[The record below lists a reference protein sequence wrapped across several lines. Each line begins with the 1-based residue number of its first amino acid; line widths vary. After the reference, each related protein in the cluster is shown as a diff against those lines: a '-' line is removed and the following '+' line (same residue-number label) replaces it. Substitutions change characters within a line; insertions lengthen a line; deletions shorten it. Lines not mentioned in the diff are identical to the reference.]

1 MQVKSL
7 GHVVLK
13 VRKLSVS
20 VPFYR
25 DILGLRE
32 VARYGENMVFFSL
45 GISHHDLAL
54 MEMGNHAPNPQAN
67 SVGLFHVAFKIGDRL
82 EDLQAMK
89 LHLERNRVILTGMT
103 DHRVS
108 QSIYIRDP
116 DGIEIELYVDADPNI
131 WRDNPQAVATVK
143 RLDLFVEITEK

>member
-13 VRKLSVS
+13 VRNLSVS

-25 DILGLRE
+25 DVLGLRE

-54 MEMGNHAPNPQAN
+54 MEVGNHSPNPQPD

-82 EDLQAMK
+82 EDLLAMK
-89 LHLERNRVILTGMT
+89 QHLERNRILLAGMS
-103 DHRVS
+103 DHTVS

-116 DGIEIELYVDADPNI
+116 DGIEIELYVDADPKI

-143 RLDLFVEITEK
+143 RLDLYVEFPEE